1 MFITHFCLGGEQ
13 LNSVGYSSQNN
24 GYCNPDI
31 IPPMDR
37 NSGKKKKLWLEVNK
51 MINNLD
57 SDVNQM

>member
-1 MFITHFCLGGEQ
+1 MLITHFCLGGEQ

-37 NSGKKKKLWLEVNK
+37 NSGDKKK
-51 MINNLD
+51 IF
-57 SDVNQM
+57 